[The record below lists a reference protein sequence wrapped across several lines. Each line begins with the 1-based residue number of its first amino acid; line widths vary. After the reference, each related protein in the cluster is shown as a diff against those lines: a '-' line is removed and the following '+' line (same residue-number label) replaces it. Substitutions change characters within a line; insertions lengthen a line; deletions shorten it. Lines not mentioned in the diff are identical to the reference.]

1 MNLDFTDLAQ
11 YFPKGPGKSKR
22 SPFTPYLEEAL
33 VQDQNGDWPDILIPV
48 ADGMTTEEVKGEF
61 RDVPVG
67 VKESENLSS
76 QVSGIRKEGYIVACA
91 NAYRTSKGVKVLRYL
106 APLAMFKEGQLMEL
120 IAERTAI
127 TPGFQPCW
135 GPTKDGEDGIAVV
148 HIHVTGEAAV
158 EAQADSEDG
167 LDF

>member
-22 SPFTPYLEEAL
+22 SPFTPYLEEAV
-33 VQDQNGDWPDILIPV
+33 VQLADGDWPDILIPV
-48 ADGMTTEEVKGEF
+48 ADGMTTETVKDDV
-61 RDVPVG
+61 RDVAVG
-67 VKESENLSS
+67 IKESENLSS
-76 QVSGIRKEGYIVACA
+76 QVSSLRKEGFIIACD
-91 NAYRTSKGVKVLRYL
+91 NAYRTRKGVKVLRYL
-106 APLAMFKEGQLMEL
+106 APLAMFKAGQLDEL

-127 TPGFQPCW
+127 TPGFVPCW

-148 HIHVTGEAAV
+148 HIHVTGEAAT